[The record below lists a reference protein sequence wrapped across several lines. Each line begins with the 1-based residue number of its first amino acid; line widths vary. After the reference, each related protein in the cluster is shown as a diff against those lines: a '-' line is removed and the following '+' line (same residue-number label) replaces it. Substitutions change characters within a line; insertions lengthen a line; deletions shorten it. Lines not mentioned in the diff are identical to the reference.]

1 MGPSPGTRYRF
12 VLQAATERLRA
23 CLRDAPAGAGETPYL
38 DALVLLAH
46 AAGLSSER
54 LFALF
59 DDGVPEAI
67 LATYKQLIS
76 QRCNGMPVSYIRGR
90 KEFFG
95 RDFEVGPGVLV
106 PRPDTET
113 LVETAIG
120 SIDRYGAHTVHL
132 HDCCT
137 GSGCVALTIACERAC
152 RVTASDISGGALAFA
167 RRNAQRLNRS
177 DVDFWQGDLLVPLRD
192 RLSAGTIAPPQIIT
206 ANPPYVADNEV
217 QSLTDRGW
225 PEPAV
230 ALAGG
235 PDGLGLV
242 RRLVREAAACLVP
255 GGWLM
260 VEIGSGQ
267 GSAAS
272 AFFSKEGFRDV
283 SVVRDLGDRDRVCV
297 GKWSGT

>member
-1 MGPSPGTRYRF
+1 MGPSPDTRYRF
-12 VLQAATERLRA
+12 VLQAATERLRR

-59 DDGVPEAI
+59 NDSVPEAI
-67 LATYKQLIS
+67 LAAYEQIIS
-76 QRCNGMPVSYIRGR
+76 ERCDGMPVSYIRGR

-95 RDFEVGPGVLV
+95 REFDVGPGVLV

-113 LVETAIG
+113 LVETAVG
-120 SIDRYGAHTVHL
+120 TIDRLGARALHV

-152 RVTASDISGGALAFA
+152 QVTASDISGSALAFA
-167 RRNAQRLNRS
+167 RRNARRLHR
-177 DVDFWQGDLLVPLRD
+177 DDIELWQGDLLAPLRD
-192 RLSAGTIAPPQIIT
+192 RLAAGTIDPPQIIT

-217 QSLTDRGW
+217 QSLADRGW

-235 PDGLGLV
+235 PDGLSLV
-242 RRLVREAAACLVP
+242 RRLVRDAAACLVP
-255 GGWLM
+255 GGSLM
-260 VEIGSGQ
+260 VEIGADQ

-272 AFFSKEGFRDV
+272 AFFSRVGFDDV
-283 SVVRDLGDRDRVCV
+283 SIVRDLGDRDRVCV
-297 GKWSGT
+297 GRWFGT